1 MVIFQ
6 QLNMVDN
13 YIPYYQRWMPS
24 NSASVC
30 LYLSRV
36 FFRFSLCLSLSVSCL
51 LQIQSLFVSVCLMSS
66 SDSVSVCLCLSHG
79 FFRFSLCLSLS
90 HVCLSVCP
98 LLSLSRSLSL
108 SSRGSS
114 GSILMAIQ
122 SGEEKEEMK
131 YIWIVKYCFSYLHGL
146 GFNFCMFTC
155 LASMIWLF

>member
-1 MVIFQ
+1 
-6 QLNMVDN
+6 
-13 YIPYYQRWMPS
+13 MPS

-108 SSRGSS
+108 SLSSRGSS

-155 LASMIWLF
+155 LASMI